1 MPRISAK
8 KTRTRLKIAAQAP
21 DSEASG
27 DAAPADCPLC
37 GRPLVPG
44 PSVDEHHLVPKSRR
58 GRDKFLVH
66 RVCHTKIHATLSEK
80 ELADHY
86 NTWEALRAQPEIT
99 VFIDWVRKKPPEFMA
114 RNVKTKA
121 MRR

>member
-8 KTRTRLKIAAQAP
+8 QTRTRLKIAAQAP

-27 DAAPADCPLC
+27 EAAPADCPLC

-66 RVCHTKIHATLSEK
+66 RVCHTKIHATLSAK

-86 NTWEALRAQPEIT
+86 NTWEALRAMNSGGFLRTQSMKT
-99 VFIDWVRKKPPEFMA
+99 VISGCA
-114 RNVKTKA
+114 RNASQVL
-121 MRR
+121 

>member
-1 MPRISAK
+1 MPRLSAK
-8 KTRTRLKIAAQAP
+8 QAKIERKIAVHDTRTHTP
-21 DSEASG
+21 P
-27 DAAPADCPLC
+27 PADCPLC

-80 ELADHY
+80 ELADYYH
-86 NTWEALRAQPEIT
+86 TWEALRAQPEIAA
-99 VFIDWVRKKPPEFMA
+99 FIAWVAKKPPEFMA
-114 RNVKTKA
+114 RNVKTRA
-121 MRR
+121 LRR